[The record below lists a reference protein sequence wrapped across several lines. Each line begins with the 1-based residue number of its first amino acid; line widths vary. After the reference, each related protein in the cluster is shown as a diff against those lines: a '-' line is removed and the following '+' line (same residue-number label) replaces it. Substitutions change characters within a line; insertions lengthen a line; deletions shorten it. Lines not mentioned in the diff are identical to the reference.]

1 MNECFQYVCLEA
13 GSIYVINLWAKN
25 KKGEGERV
33 YADVTIVDKSKCINL
48 GIIYNYY

>member
-13 GSIYVINLWAKN
+13 GSNYIISLRAKN
-25 KKGEGERV
+25 KMGEGERV
-33 YADVTIVDKSKCINL
+33 YEYVTIVDKSKCINL